1 MSEYLLEVKN
11 LHTVFELFRGTVK
24 AVDGVDFTLK
34 EGEILGIVGESG
46 GGKSVTGFSL
56 LGLIAPPGRISAGE
70 VIFRGENLLQKTE
83 EEMRAI
89 RGKEISMI
97 FQDPMTS
104 LNPLHTVGRQIDEM
118 LALHTRLG
126 AGERKKRAVEL
137 LDEVGIPNPA
147 ERLDSYPHQF
157 SGGMRQRVVIA
168 IALAA
173 NPGLIIADE
182 PTTALD
188 VTIQAQ
194 ILELLAQLQQELGM
208 AVLLITHDL
217 GVVARMCR
225 RTYVMYAG
233 KVMESAATEDLFAR
247 PRHPYTEALL
257 QSLPSMHVKGEP
269 LHAIPGLPPD
279 LIAPIPGCPFA
290 PRCSKATERCSRG
303 TLSLQE
309 IAPGHA
315 TACFRV
321 QDGELCRSPCS
332 NCAISGSIFRCIR
345 ALSGASRPGPCAPLT
360 E

>member
-1 MSEYLLEVKN
+1 MPLLDVHG
-11 LHTVFELFRGTVK
+11 LTTHFHTREGVVR
-24 AVDGVDFTLK
+24 AVDGLSFRI
-34 EGEILGIVGESG
+34 EAGETIGLVGESG
-46 GGKSVTGFSL
+46 SGKTVASLSL
-56 LGLIAPPGRISAGE
+56 LGLIPAPPGRIEKGAALFDGVDLLACGE
-70 VIFRGENLLQKTE
+70 QTLRN
-83 EEMRAI
+83 I
-89 RGKEISMI
+89 RGQAISMI
-97 FQDPMTS
+97 FQDPMTA
-104 LNPLHTVGRQIDEM
+104 LNPYMRIGSQIIEPLRVHQKVSPRDARARAAEM
-118 LALHTRLG
+118 LR
-126 AGERKKRAVEL
+126 R
-137 LDEVGIPNPA
+137 VGIPDGEKSLSA
-147 ERLDSYPHQF
+147 WPHEF
-157 SGGMRQRVVIA
+157 SGGMRQRVMIA
-168 IALAA
+168 MALVTR
-173 NPGLIIADE
+173 PQLLIADE

-321 QDGELCRSPCS
+321 QDGEL
-332 NCAISGSIFRCIR
+332 
-345 ALSGASRPGPCAPLT
+345 
-360 E
+360 